1 MKHGEI
7 KKIVTYIFAAN
18 PASGQTTMNDNYQ
31 QVAGVLWPCVQVD
44 AQTGFS
50 TNAGTKEKPRTL
62 NR

>member
-1 MKHGEI
+1 M
-7 KKIVTYIFAAN
+7 TYIFAAN